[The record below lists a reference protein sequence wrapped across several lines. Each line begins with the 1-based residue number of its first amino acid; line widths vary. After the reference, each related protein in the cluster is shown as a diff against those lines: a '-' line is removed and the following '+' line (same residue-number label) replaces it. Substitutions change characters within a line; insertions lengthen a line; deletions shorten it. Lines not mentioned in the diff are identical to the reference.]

1 MITVK
6 KLNTVDEYNN
16 FINHE
21 GTINVC
27 KLSAEWCGPCRV
39 LAGIIEKIDS
49 TKIGNALLG
58 EVDVDNEEFDNVCTE
73 LSIRGVPVLAYFKD
87 GKLLD
92 KTTGLV
98 SEADIINKLS
108 ELK

>member
-1 MITVK
+1 MITMK
-6 KLNTVDEYNN
+6 KLNSVDEYND

-27 KLSAEWCGPCRV
+27 KLSAEWCGPCKV
-39 LAGIIEKIDS
+39 LSGIIENIDSSKID
-49 TKIGNALLG
+49 NAIFG
-58 EVDVDNEEFDNVCTE
+58 EVDVDNEEFDNICTE
-73 LSIRGVPVLAYFKD
+73 LSIRGVPVLAYFKN
-87 GKLLD
+87 GKLLE

-98 SEADIINKLS
+98 SETDIINKLS